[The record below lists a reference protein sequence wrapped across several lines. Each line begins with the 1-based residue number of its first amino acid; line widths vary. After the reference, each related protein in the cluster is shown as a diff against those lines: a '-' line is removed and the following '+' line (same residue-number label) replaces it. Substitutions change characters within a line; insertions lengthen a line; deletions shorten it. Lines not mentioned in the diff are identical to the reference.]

1 MTMAGIRTRHYILTL
16 QLGSDPSKC
25 STTSG
30 ELGSDLDEQD
40 AFHKIWAGVCDN
52 LCAKSGL
59 DWNPDNTLVLF
70 YRLAELRPEG
80 DE

>member
-1 MTMAGIRTRHYILTL
+1 MTMAEIRKRHYILTL

-30 ELGSDLDEQD
+30 EYAGDLDEQD
-40 AFHKIWAGVCDN
+40 AFDKIRAGVCDN
-52 LCAKSGL
+52 LSAETGL

-70 YRLAELRPEG
+70 YRLAESA
-80 DE
+80 